1 MDRIGRRKF
10 LGGLALTLGTVGVA
24 TPAVIIRG
32 AAAQAAKSLIK
43 GVYSAPGL
51 SFAGINIA
59 EHMGLWDKHNLAAEV
74 KRVRGG
80 PLAMAALTNS
90 EAQFAGVAS
99 TDPII
104 GWGKGIKTLT
114 VSAFTGALDM
124 QFTASN
130 GWLAKVGLTPKSKL
144 EDKLKALKGAR
155 IGASTIGGGPAQYTR
170 YLATTVGL
178 DPEQDLK
185 ILAVGFG
192 APRMAALRTNQVD
205 VTVGSAPEADQ
216 VEIEGFGKL
225 FIDCA
230 NDVELFKEFPYT
242 VCVVTPKFAEEQSS
256 LVRRIAQTFGEANDM
271 IHNKFGATIDLL
283 KKQFP
288 KIPPL
293 AIERAMERAR
303 NGYPRGGKM
312 TAKMWE
318 NNIKVAV
325 TLKMIPAALPA
336 KEGELWTN
344 KFLG

>member
-10 LGGLALTLGTVGVA
+10 LGGLGLTLGTVGIA
-24 TPAVIIRG
+24 TPAIIRG
-32 AAAQAAKSLIK
+32 AAAQAAMSPIK

-59 EHMGLWDKHNLAAEV
+59 ERMGLWGKHNLAAEV
-74 KRVRGG
+74 KRVQGG
-80 PLAMAALTNS
+80 PLAMVSLTNN

-114 VSAFTGALDM
+114 ISAFTGALDM
-124 QFTASN
+124 QFAARN
-130 GWLAKVGLTPKSKL
+130 DWLAKVGLTPKSKL
-144 EDKLKALKGAR
+144 EDKLTALKGIR
-155 IGASTIGGGPAQYTR
+155 IGAATIGGGPAQYTR
-170 YLATTVGL
+170 YLATTAGL
-178 DPEQDLK
+178 DPERDLK

-192 APRMAALRTNQVD
+192 PTRMAALRTNQVD

-225 FIDCA
+225 YIDCA
-230 NDVELFKEFPYT
+230 HEVELFKEFPYT
-242 VCVVTPKFAEEQSS
+242 VCVVSPKFAEEQSA
-256 LVRRIAQTFGEANDM
+256 LVRRVAQTFGEANDM
-271 IHNKFGATIDLL
+271 IHTKFGETIDLL

-288 KIPPL
+288 RIPPL

-303 NGYPRGGKM
+303 DGYPKGGRM
-312 TAKMWE
+312 TTKMWE
-318 NNIKVAV
+318 NNIKVALA
-325 TLKMIPAALPA
+325 LKMIPAAAPA

-344 KFLG
+344 KFLS

>member
-1 MDRIGRRKF
+1 MDKIVRRKF
-10 LGGLALTLGTVGVA
+10 LGGLGLTLGAAGIA
-24 TPAVIIRG
+24 TPAIIRSAG
-32 AAAQAAKSLIK
+32 AQAAMSPIK

-59 EHMGLWDKHNLAAEV
+59 ERMGLWAKHNLTADV
-74 KRVRGG
+74 KRVQGG
-80 PLAMAALTNS
+80 PLAMVALTNN

-99 TDPII
+99 TDPIV

-124 QFTASN
+124 QFAARN
-130 GWLAKVGLTPKSKL
+130 DWLAKVGLTPKSKL
-144 EDKLKALKGAR
+144 EDKVKALKGIR

-178 DPEQDLK
+178 DPERDLK

-230 NDVELFKEFPYT
+230 SEVDLFKEFPYT
-242 VCVVTPKFAEEQSS
+242 VCIVTPKFAAEQPEM
-256 LVRRIAQTFGEANDM
+256 VRRVAQTFGEANDM
-271 IHNKFGATIDLL
+271 FHTKFGETVDLL

-293 AIERAMERAR
+293 AIERALERAR
-303 NGYPRGGKM
+303 DSYPRGGKM
-312 TAKMWE
+312 TVKGWE
-318 NNIKVAV
+318 NNIKVALA
-325 TLKMIPAALPA
+325 LKMIPSAVPS

-344 KFLG
+344 KFT

>member
-1 MDRIGRRKF
+1 M
-10 LGGLALTLGTVGVA
+10 
-24 TPAVIIRG
+24 PAIIRS
-32 AAAQAAKSLIK
+32 AVAQAAMSPIK

-51 SFAGINIA
+51 SFAGIDIA
-59 EHMGLWDKHNLAAEV
+59 GGMGLWAKHGLMADV
-74 KRVRGG
+74 KRVQGG
-80 PLAMAALTNS
+80 PLAMVALTNN

-114 VSAFTGALDM
+114 ISAFTGALDM
-124 QFTASN
+124 QIAARN
-130 GWLAKVGLTPKSKL
+130 DWLAKVGLTPKSKL
-144 EDKLKALKGAR
+144 EDKIKALKGAR

-178 DPEQDLK
+178 DPERDLK

-205 VTVGSAPEADQ
+205 VTVGSAPDADQ
-216 VEIEGFGKL
+216 IEIEGFGKL

-230 NDVELFKEFPYT
+230 NEVDLFKEFAYT
-242 VCVVTPKFAEEQSS
+242 VCIVTPKFAEEQPEM
-256 LVRRIAQTFGEANDM
+256 VRRVGQTFGEANNM
-271 IHNKFGATIDLL
+271 FYNKFGETVDLL
-283 KKQFP
+283 KKQLP

-293 AIERAMERAR
+293 AIERALERAR
-303 NGYPRGGKM
+303 NSYPRDGKM

-325 TLKMIPAALPA
+325 ALNMVSSSVPS